1 MRDRGALYV
10 GILLV
15 LLGAIFFFVT
25 LSDSLLGVLGIRAGW
40 GRLWPLLVLYV
51 GAAFW
56 LPFVIWWER
65 RAQFA
70 GLAVP
75 GAIVT
80 VNGLLLLYQS
90 LTGDW
95 GSWAYLWALEPVA
108 VAAGLFILYL
118 LSGRPH
124 GLLVA
129 VGIVGGVGL
138 LFLAI
143 FGTTFGGGLRYLAP
157 VALVVIGMLLMLRG
171 VQERTGPYPRE

>member
-1 MRDRGALYV
+1 MRDRGTLYV

-15 LLGAIFFFVT
+15 LLGALLFFVA
-25 LSDSLLGVLGIRAGW
+25 LSDSLLGPLGIRAGW
-40 GRLWPLLVLYV
+40 GRLWPLLALYV

-56 LPFVIWWER
+56 LPFALWWER

-75 GAIVT
+75 GAIIT
-80 VNGLLLLYQS
+80 ANGLVLLYQS

-108 VAAGLFILYL
+108 VAAGLFLLYL
-118 LSGRPH
+118 LTGRPR

-129 VGIVGGVGL
+129 VGIVGGVGM
-138 LFLAI
+138 LFLVLFAAA
-143 FGTTFGGGLRYLAP
+143 FGGALRYLVP
-157 VALVVIGMLLMLRG
+157 VALVIVGALLFLRG
-171 VQERTGPYPRE
+171 IQERAGRFPRE